1 MFRYV
6 ASRMYL
12 HNPPGDNNAL
22 TVPHDAPQEI
32 HHQEVELLE
41 EEPLVNPWAC
51 MILLVITVGL
61 MSVTAEFVRPLPALL
76 GGVSLTLS

>member
-1 MFRYV
+1 MPHHVPPDIVFRYV

-61 MSVTAEFVRPLPALL
+61 MSVTAEFVSIP
-76 GGVSLTLS
+76 

>member
-1 MFRYV
+1 
-6 ASRMYL
+6 MYL

-76 GGVSLTLS
+76 WGVSLTLL